1 MISSPKVMGEN
12 KLLESNYS
20 DNSLDFGVMYSD
32 FEVLLKFISDLS
44 SEYKVLYSDNQIWIQ
59 FKSEKIKIFILK
71 FVDEKI
77 IALSYSKN
85 DSPNIFRFLGA
96 KRTLNYKTL
105 NWAFIFNVCV
115 DYLYSLPRLLLGR
128 RLLRSILRIDYLVEV
143 IRLNSIE
150 EITLCNEKLNKYNFY
165 IKGENF
171 FEIDTVSNKRLAQK
185 NSCYELMKF
194 RMNLFDLIY
203 VTETIHDIFA
213 KREVPLYLS
222 AGTLLGAIRNQFF
235 IPWDYDVDLASKET
249 SLEIMGE
256 IANDLSKFGFSV
268 YMSDIYNVIGVFYKG
283 ISIDIDFY
291 RSEDEYL
298 TMPMHGINNKIGK
311 LIYYFQWMLAYK
323 SVSPTY
329 RNFKHDVW
337 MSFLRDFLIKT
348 LSSVPRFIRVYF
360 LTKLDQFATKMNN
373 ARGSIMIPRALVLEL
388 EKLNIYNRVWSIPS
402 RYQDYLTLFYGDWM
416 VERKIFNYFDIDS
429 SAISKS
435 QIVGRPWV
443 YK

>member
-1 MISSPKVMGEN
+1 MISSPKVMGED
-12 KLLESNYS
+12 KRLESNYS
-20 DNSLDFGVMYSD
+20 GKELDFGVLYSD

-44 SEYKVLYSDNQIWIQ
+44 SEYSVLYSDNQIWIQ

-77 IALSYSKN
+77 VALSYSKN
-85 DSPNIFRFLGA
+85 DSANIFRFLAA
-96 KRTLNYKTL
+96 KRSLNFKGL
-105 NWAFIFNVCV
+105 KWAFIFNYCV
-115 DYLYSLPRLLLGR
+115 DYLYGLPELLLGR
-128 RLLRSILRIDYLVEV
+128 RLLRSLLRIDYLVEV
-143 IRLNSIE
+143 IKINSIE
-150 EITLCNEKLNKYNFY
+150 EITLSNEKVNKYNFY
-165 IKGENF
+165 IKGGSF
-171 FEIDTVSNKRLAQK
+171 FEIDVVSEKKSAQK
-185 NSCYELMKF
+185 NGSELIKF

-213 KREVPLYLS
+213 KREIPLYLS

-235 IPWDYDVDLASKET
+235 IPWDYDVDIASKET
-249 SLEIMGE
+249 SSETMGE
-256 IANDLSKFGFSV
+256 IANDLSELGFSV
-268 YMSDIYNVIGVFYKG
+268 YMSDIYNVLGVFYKG

-291 RSEDEYL
+291 RSEDDYL

-311 LIYYFQWMLAYK
+311 VIYYIQWMLAYK
-323 SVSPTY
+323 SLSPSY

-337 MSFLRDFLIKT
+337 MSFFRDFLIKT
-348 LSSVPRFIRVYF
+348 LTYVPRFIRVKF
-360 LTKLDQFATKMNN
+360 LSKLDRFAIKMNN
-373 ARGSIMIPRALVLEL
+373 ARGSIMIPRTLVMEL
-388 EKLNIYNRVWSIPS
+388 EKLKIYNRIWSIPS

-416 VERKIFNYFDIDS
+416 VERKIFNYFDVDS